1 MRSTTKRFC
10 NHACAAQWKNRDK
23 RVQALCPG
31 CGVAFAAPQHKTAAQ
46 AQVYCSGPCYQ
57 KAHAA
62 TPRVCPTCQKSFVP
76 AGYSNTQ
83 RYCCMAC
90 RPMTGPNNPNFGK
103 RHPGLFQ
110 HSAAFRLWLSALR
123 TSTGNPAWKGGIGKP
138 GAWQHQTWVSHWA
151 AAHLAQRCEVCGDGA
166 AHVHHIAPGRLFA
179 PRLLMQFRQNL
190 VMLCNL
196 HQRHQVDAA
205 QPLLAQRTPRLI
217 PFADRLPPAILAA
230 LEQGGLVSSPLPGCD
245 YSPLGNIGELI
256 HSGHWQSGTA
266 APPGAS
272 APGG

>member
-10 NHACAAQWKNRDK
+10 NHACAAQWKNQGN

-31 CGVAFAAPQHKTAAQ
+31 CGAAFLTQKHKAAAAN
-46 AQVYCSGPCYQ
+46 VYCSGACYQ
-57 KAHAA
+57 AAHAA
-62 TPRVCPTCQKSFVP
+62 TPRVCPTCQKAFVP
-76 AGYSNTQ
+76 ASYSKRQ

-90 RPMTGPNNPNFGK
+90 RPMAGADNPNFGK

-110 HSAAFRLWLSALR
+110 HSAAFRLWLSAQR
-123 TSTGNPAWKGGIGKP
+123 TQAGNPAWKGGSRTT

-151 AAHLAQRCEVCGDGA
+151 ARNLPPTCAVCGAAA
-166 AHVHHIAPGRLFA
+166 AHVHHIAPGRAFS

-190 VMLCNL
+190 LMLCDT
-196 HQRHQVDAA
+196 HQRQQVDTAL
-205 QPLLAQRTPRLI
+205 PLLAQRTPRLI
-217 PFADRLPPAILAA
+217 PFADRLPPAILEA

-256 HSGHWQSGTA
+256 HSGHWLTGTA
-266 APPGAS
+266 APQGAS